1 MKLITRD
8 GIRKEGEDSQDR
20 MLKRLYGN
28 VFGRVLLKLLT
39 ARWISRVAGA
49 FLSTKLSCRLIP
61 SFIRKNNIDMS
72 QYEDETY
79 GSYNEF
85 FCRRIRPQLR
95 PIDHTPEHLISPADS
110 KLTVLPI
117 TADSRFSLKNTEYTT
132 ASMLRDPELAKQYEG
147 GYCCIFRLSVDDY
160 HRYCY
165 VADGEKEDNVF
176 LKGKLHTVNPIAND
190 YYPIYKENSREY
202 SVLHTEAFGDVLM
215 MEVGALLVGKIVNH
229 HGKASVKRGQE
240 KGYFQF
246 GGSTVVVLLKK
257 DTVCIDEDLLENSR
271 QGYETVVK
279 FGEKIGKAIHS

>member
-1 MKLITRD
+1 MKQITRD

-28 VFGRVLLKLLT
+28 VFGRLLLKLIT
-39 ARWISRVAGA
+39 ARWISKVAGA

-85 FCRRIRPQLR
+85 FCRKIRPQLR
-95 PIDHTPEHLISPADS
+95 PIDRTPDHLISPADS
-110 KLTVLPI
+110 KLTVMPI
-117 TADSRFSLKNTEYTT
+117 TADSRFNLKNTEYTVS
-132 ASMLRDPELAKQYEG
+132 SMLRNPELAKEYEG
-147 GYCCIFRLSVDDY
+147 GYCCIFRLTVDDY

-165 VADGEKEDNVF
+165 IADGEKEDNVF

-202 SVLHTEAFGDVLM
+202 TILHTKAFGDVVM

-229 HGKASVKRGQE
+229 HGKASVTRGQE
-240 KGYFQF
+240 KGFFQF

-257 DTVCIDEDLLENSR
+257 NMVCLDEDLLENSR

-279 FGEKIGKAIHS
+279 FGEKIGKAIHA